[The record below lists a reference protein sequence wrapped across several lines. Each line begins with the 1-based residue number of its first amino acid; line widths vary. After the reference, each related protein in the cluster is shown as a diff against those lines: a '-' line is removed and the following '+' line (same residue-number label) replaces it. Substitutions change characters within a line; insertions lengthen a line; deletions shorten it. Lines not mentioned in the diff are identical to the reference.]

1 MSNALREWR
10 LAAGL
15 TQCEA
20 AAAFGIAVTVTQR
33 DGRTPTRVARTW
45 QRYESG
51 ELRTP
56 LHILAA
62 CGLDKSD
69 AAR

>member
-1 MSNALREWR
+1 MSALRDWR

-69 AAR
+69 MAR